1 MSRGVLYSIALV
13 AAVAAAAFLFG
24 DRFLHTLSDSK
35 PGFLGLEFAPLTRA
49 AQGRAP
55 VLNGVEGSP
64 AAKSF
69 SSGEIVTAIDGV
81 KVTSASD
88 AAQILQ
94 ALKPGQHVTL

>member
-55 VLNGVEGSP
+55 FLTEGGALVVKVVEGSP

-88 AAQILQ
+88 AAQI
-94 ALKPGQHVTL
+94 